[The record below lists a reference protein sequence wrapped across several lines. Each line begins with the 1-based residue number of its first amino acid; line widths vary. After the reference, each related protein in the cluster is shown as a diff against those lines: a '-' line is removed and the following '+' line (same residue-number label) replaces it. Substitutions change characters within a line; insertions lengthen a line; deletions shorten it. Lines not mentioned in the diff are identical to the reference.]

1 MTTAATYR
9 AVLRID
15 IVTIF
20 PGMCRGPLS
29 ESIIGRAQD
38 NGQVGIAVHD
48 LRDWTTDRHRQVDD
62 QPYGGGPGMV
72 MKPEPFFAAVRDLR
86 EDSPG
91 ARVLLMT
98 PQGRPFAQATAQRL
112 AQEPH
117 LILLCGHYEGIDQ
130 RVIDGLVDE
139 EISIGDYVLTNGA
152 LAANVV
158 VDALVRLLPG
168 VLGDDQSAEVES
180 FSDARRLEAPHYTR
194 PAEFEGMA
202 VPEVLLSGHH
212 GRIEDWR
219 RERALERTRLNRPDL
234 LEEE

>member
-158 VDALVRLLPG
+158 VDAVVRLLPG

>member
-1 MTTAATYR
+1 
-9 AVLRID
+9 
-15 IVTIF
+15 
-20 PGMCRGPLS
+20 MCRGPLS

-62 QPYGGGPGMV
+62 EPYGGGPGMV

-158 VDALVRLLPG
+158 VDAVVRLLPG

-219 RERALERTRLNRPDL
+219 REKALERTRLNRPDL